1 MTNSFWNHAKLLSD
15 ENVES
20 YIIRMY
26 ELKQENEHL
35 EKALAD
41 EKRVSM
47 QRKERLSALE
57 RRLVNGLKG
66 HDEELQKMTDQL
78 GMLEAQKKDLT
89 LAMVRSTLTYLNI

>member
-1 MTNSFWNHAKLLSD
+1 MINSFWNHAKLLSD

-20 YIIRMY
+20 YIIQMY

-57 RRLVNGLKG
+57 RRLVNGLEG